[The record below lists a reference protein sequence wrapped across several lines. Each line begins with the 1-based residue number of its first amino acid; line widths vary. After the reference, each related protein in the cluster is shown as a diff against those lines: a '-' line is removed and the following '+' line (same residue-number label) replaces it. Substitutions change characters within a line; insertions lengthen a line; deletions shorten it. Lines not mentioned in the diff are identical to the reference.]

1 MEKVLVS
8 ACLLG
13 TPCRY
18 DGASKPH
25 EGVISLQSRYFLVPV
40 CPECQGGL
48 KTPRIPSEIQNGRVI
63 RKDGVDVTDAYN
75 KGAQAVLQLA
85 KQEGIKIAVLKA
97 KSPACGKGKV
107 YDGTF
112 TRTLTKGNGILAE
125 LLIKNNI
132 EVFDES
138 ELYKLNEDNSK

>member
-1 MEKVLVS
+1 MEKILVS

-18 DGASKPH
+18 DGASKPNQ
-25 EGVISLQSRYFLVPV
+25 GVISLQNRYLLIPV

-48 KTPRIPSEIQNGRVI
+48 STPRIPSEIKDGRVI

-85 KQEGIKIAVLKA
+85 KQENIKIAVLKA
-97 KSPACGKGKV
+97 KSPACGKGRV

-112 TRTLTKGNGILAE
+112 TRTLTSGNGILAE

-138 ELYKLNEDNSK
+138 ELNKLNEDNSK

>member
-1 MEKVLVS
+1 MLIP
-8 ACLLG
+8 A
-13 TPCRY
+13 
-18 DGASKPH
+18 
-25 EGVISLQSRYFLVPV
+25 

-48 KTPRIPSEIQNGRVI
+48 STPRIPSEIKDGRVI

-85 KQEGIKIAVLKA
+85 KQENIKIAVLKA
-97 KSPACGKGKV
+97 KSPACGKGRV

-112 TRTLTKGNGILAE
+112 TRTLTNGNGILTE

-138 ELYKLNEDNSK
+138 ELNKLNEDNSK